1 MSRVRFT
8 TENKLC
14 VLSSGYRSS
23 FFEHPPSQAG
33 AGAARAH
40 RAMVVAPQG
49 QVREEIRLVN
59 SLDYE

>member
-23 FFEHPPSQAG
+23 FSSTPLRKQEQLE
-33 AGAARAH
+33 H

>member
-1 MSRVRFT
+1 MGVRFT
-8 TENKLC
+8 TENKLWC
-14 VLSSGYRSS
+14 SIIRLQEL

-33 AGAARAH
+33 AAAARAH